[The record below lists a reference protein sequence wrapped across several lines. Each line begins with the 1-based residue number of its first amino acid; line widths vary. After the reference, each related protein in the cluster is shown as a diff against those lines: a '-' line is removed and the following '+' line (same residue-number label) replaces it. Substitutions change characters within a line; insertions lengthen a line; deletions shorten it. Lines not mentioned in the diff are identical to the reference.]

1 MDQFIALS
9 QFWPLP
15 SPLVIGEDLAEAADR
30 IGTLRRATKF
40 STVVDRSEWL
50 GLICMSVSSAPRHPS
65 PSLPPH
71 VLPPPSPPRHPL
83 PFPPLQ
89 ESAKVGNK

>member
-9 QFWPLP
+9 QFWPL
-15 SPLVIGEDLAEAADR
+15 PLVIGEDLAEAADR

-40 STVVDRSEWL
+40 STVVDRSEVV
-50 GLICMSVSSAPRHPS
+50 GLICMSVSLRALSSSPRCSACS
-65 PSLPPH
+65 SAAFAA
-71 VLPPPSPPRHPL
+71 RHPL

-89 ESAKVGNK
+89 ESAKGGE

>member
-9 QFWPLP
+9 QFWPL
-15 SPLVIGEDLAEAADR
+15 PLVIGEDLAEAADR

-40 STVVDRSEWL
+40 STVVDRSEVVS
-50 GLICMSVSSAPRHPS
+50 LICMSVSLRAASSFA
-65 PSLPPH
+65 SL
-71 VLPPPSPPRHPL
+71 LRMFFRRLRRASSL

-89 ESAKVGNK
+89 ESAKGGE